1 MLVISLWQRRSQ
13 TSLLEISFEHFETGL
28 NQTNIISQNWG
39 LTWAKREQL
48 WRVFNFCNQ
57 TLNPLKTT
65 WSFKPPK
72 KTVIL
77 YFFIYQ
83 VLQYIH
89 LWWLFNFAIH
99 SKCPFSSCCPAGRTL
114 IIWLLYTKLWN
125 QVTSFWF
132 SPLKIKSGWVL
143 WCSKVQICKK

>member
-1 MLVISLWQRRSQ
+1 MTKKVPNFLVSNFFWALWNRTKPDQHNFSKLRAHVSQ
-13 TSLLEISFEHFETGL
+13 KRAIMTSFQLLQSDFESSENNPGL
-28 NQTNIISQNWG
+28 LS
-39 LTWAKREQL
+39 
-48 WRVFNFCNQ
+48 
-57 TLNPLKTT
+57 
-65 WSFKPPK
+65 PPK

-132 SPLKIKSGWVL
+132 SPLKIKTGWVL
-143 WCSKVQICKK
+143 WCSKLKTLDAPFKL